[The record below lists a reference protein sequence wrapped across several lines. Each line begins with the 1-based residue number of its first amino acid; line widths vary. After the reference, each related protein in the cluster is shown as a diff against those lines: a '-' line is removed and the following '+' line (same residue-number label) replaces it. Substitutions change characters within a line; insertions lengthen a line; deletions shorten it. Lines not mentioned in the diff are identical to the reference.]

1 MFTAFDM
8 PYVDVCGGVPEV
20 VWPCRSL
27 QKWRGQWTDCPQ
39 EAARALP
46 GSVLMRVLMARK
58 RVLQQLDHIQIAV
71 LCQDQMICLTMHTST
86 LCIQPNRF
94 IVQEVIIATAATA
107 MPARCMLGDG
117 NVWVH
122 VCLEAVGCCRY
133 RVHACAL
140 RYTPYT
146 NNFACRTLH
155 SHITPFDLTCVRHAW
170 LEEYGTL

>member
-46 GSVLMRVLMARK
+46 GSVRMRVLMARK

-94 IVQEVIIATAATA
+94 IVQEVIIATAAIV
-107 MPARCMLGDG
+107 MPARCMLGDSTFG
-117 NVWVH
+117 CMFAWRQWAAAATEYTHVH
-122 VCLEAVGCCRY
+122 Y
-133 RVHACAL
+133 
-140 RYTPYT
+140 
-146 NNFACRTLH
+146 
-155 SHITPFDLTCVRHAW
+155 IIRHARTF
-170 LEEYGTL
+170 LHVEPSTATLRPLI